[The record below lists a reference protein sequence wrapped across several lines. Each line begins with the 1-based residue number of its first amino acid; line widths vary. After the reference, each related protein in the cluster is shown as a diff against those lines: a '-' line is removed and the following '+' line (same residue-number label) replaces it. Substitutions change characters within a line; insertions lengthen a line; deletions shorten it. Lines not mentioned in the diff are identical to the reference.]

1 MRELLV
7 RLQNPSRGMI
17 TIFGVIGVFLVIYAG
32 IAYLRFQEQKDSEA
46 VVDEIELLLP
56 LLQRQPEDL
65 TSLEQ
70 ESKAT
75 REIIPDDLRD
85 TDIYRFVRGVAAR
98 SSVEI
103 RKNSVNAPTSIQ
115 VGSTSYTLIKS
126 QLSAA
131 GTYDDLRAFVLDMET
146 QTELP
151 TLVVEKAQI
160 DRTDP
165 DSSLSLDYLIYVLP
179 TG

>member
-7 RLQNPSRGMI
+7 RLQKPSRGMTI
-17 TIFGVIGVFLVIYAG
+17 IFGVIGVFLVLYAG

-65 TSLEQ
+65 TSLEN

-75 REIIPDDLRD
+75 REIIPDDLQD

-98 SSVEI
+98 SNVEI
-103 RKNSVNAPTSIQ
+103 RKNSIGTPGNIQ

-131 GTYDDLRAFVLDMET
+131 GTFEDLRAFVLDMET
-146 QTELP
+146 QTEVP
-151 TLVVEKAQI
+151 TLVIEKAQI